1 MNRHH
6 LIPEKKIIPLLQ
18 TLGVPLRAEIISSKP
33 DAGNA
38 AEGKR
43 IFSYQRSFLKFN
55 KKNQEWK

>member
-1 MNRHH
+1 
-6 LIPEKKIIPLLQ
+6 
-18 TLGVPLRAEIISSKP
+18 VPLQAEIIPSKP

-43 IFSYQRSFLKFN
+43 IYSCHRSFLKFN